1 MDWLRRR
8 LSSRTPARTNADRE
22 NVSSWEFD
30 RLRHG
35 RCPDCGGCLYAG
47 PEGGMSVNVACDKC
61 GSEFNLSPVM
71 AHRNSVKGS
80 PDLVRLRQVFGI
92 DLAKK

>member
-1 MDWLRRR
+1 
-8 LSSRTPARTNADRE
+8 
-22 NVSSWEFD
+22 
-30 RLRHG
+30 
-35 RCPDCGGCLYAG
+35 
-47 PEGGMSVNVACDKC
+47 MSVNVACDKC